1 MREFIPVKLPVHQLA
16 SVGEVIDYTVTLTN
30 TCSNPIDRRIFR
42 DAVPAGLV
50 SLSGSVL
57 VNGNQVQTANPN
69 TGFTLP
75 DIPGGGMATVR
86 FSVLA
91 ESVLAQNPTVNNA
104 GISYSYTP
112 VEGESPEN
120 LK

>member
-1 MREFIPVKLPVHQLA
+1 MREFIPVKTASTSTA

-30 TCSNPIDRRIFR
+30 TCSNPLTDVFFR

-50 SLSGSVL
+50 FVPGSVL

-91 ESVLAQNPTVNNA
+91 ESIPAQNPTVNNA

-112 VEGESPEN
+112 VEGGNPRRI
-120 LK
+120 